1 MLDVEVLSM
10 AKVASW
16 LELARAHLSMPF
28 YFICLCC
35 KKQEASTKRYT
46 LRVVWVSLAYK
57 ALFPSTHNDWQLAS
71 IIIAIVLSIH
81 FIA

>member
-16 LELARAHLSMPF
+16 LELARAPLSMPF
-28 YFICLCC
+28 YCC
-35 KKQEASTKRYT
+35 KKHEASTKRYT
-46 LRVVWVSLAYK
+46 LRVVRVSLSYK
-57 ALFPSTHNDWQLAS
+57 AFIPRTHNDWQLAP